1 MFVLLLSACG
11 GRAADAT
18 GAAIKIEYIFQPFLV
33 VRMAK
38 IVNQEYMCDV
48 DGNVRIPLH
57 LFKQFM
63 SKISDTMKTSHALLT
78 EIRELRDKYIAE
90 SVVDGSA
97 LFSLEKKAI
106 AVNDTSF
113 DLLMEV
119 DSMVA
124 KRSLPK
130 LSNRNLLVAKPPS

>member
-1 MFVLLLSACG
+1 
-11 GRAADAT
+11 
-18 GAAIKIEYIFQPFLV
+18 
-33 VRMAK
+33 MAE
-38 IVNQEYMCDV
+38 IVDQEYMCDA
-48 DGNVRIPLH
+48 DGYVHIPLH
-57 LFKQFM
+57 NFKQFM
-63 SKISDTMKTSHALLT
+63 SKISDTMKTSHALLI

-106 AVNDTSF
+106 TVNDTSF

-130 LSNRNLLVAKPPS
+130 LSNRNLLVAAKDTTLKK